1 MSAAAEDAVTEAPAV
16 EAVPKRAM
24 TLGTGTSLVILAALL
39 VTPLFAKNFVVF
51 QMTMVMIV
59 FLMPALFIVLTA
71 PAVVSFVKSLT
82 GAGQ

>member
-39 VTPLFAKNFVVF
+39 YVTPLFVAR
-51 QMTMVMIV
+51 T
-59 FLMPALFIVLTA
+59 
-71 PAVVSFVKSLT
+71 SSSSR
-82 GAGQ
+82 